1 MSRFLL
7 TVTLGL
13 ILAARAY
20 SADVVLICNGGA
32 PSAEAPQ
39 VELSARFY
47 GLTLSEVSVG
57 AAGGAGAAMRALR
70 DQHVFAV
77 IITAQALPL
86 LNKDAVFRAL
96 QRDHGRAVP
105 LLIEGVT
112 PSASS
117 ALLSSWSGGA
127 VIGAVGPVEGSTDGE
142 YRFSPIQDVTRQLGG
157 RGVPASGAF
166 FHRLVID
173 ERTPPEVIV
182 SFGSG
187 GTFQPILARAHVGDR
202 EIFLQSLV
210 VRAGAPPKTSSE
222 DLLTGFLR
230 LAPSLLFLRYAGGE
244 RVWHAPMQVANFT
257 IDDAWLRE
265 PYGNLDYE
273 RLLGDMVKHNFHT
286 TIAFIPWNFDR
297 NSASVAKLFLA
308 HPDRFSIAVHGNNHD
323 GKDFCADGPCP
334 PARQAEAIRQAIA
347 RMESFTKLTGVPYAP
362 VMVWPYEK
370 APLLSTLTM
379 LKKYNF
385 LANVN
390 TVPVPTGQASPA
402 EPLFRLRPESVQFGD
417 FPTIKR
423 YSPQTPWVQSKIAVN
438 SFLGN
443 PLLFYVDPDVFEG
456 GDAPLDEIADYVNHV
471 DAGVVWEGLGQ
482 IARHLYLIRLA
493 GDGAYDVQAFASEI
507 TLINPSSDDAAFSV
521 EKPETFEVPIR
532 SVTVNGRPV
541 SYHRTG
547 DGLDLSIRLGGKE
560 TADVRVVYDNDLDV
574 GRIDT
579 SRRSVHAY
587 LHRSF
592 ADFRDIILAR
602 SRLGQ
607 ALIAGYYK
615 SGPPQVALAVSA
627 LLLAGAVFWLVTRR
641 RARLSSKRGS
651 GASWKSRA
659 TPDVEPP
666 VSAVEATAALDP
678 DCGNSDR

>member
-1 MSRFLL
+1 
-7 TVTLGL
+7 
-13 ILAARAY
+13 
-20 SADVVLICNGGA
+20 
-32 PSAEAPQ
+32 
-39 VELSARFY
+39 
-47 GLTLSEVSVG
+47 
-57 AAGGAGAAMRALR
+57 MRALR
-70 DQHVFAV
+70 DQHVLAV

-96 QRDHGRAVP
+96 QREHGRAIP

-112 PSASS
+112 SS
-117 ALLSSWSGGA
+117 TPPALLSSWSGGA
-127 VIGAVGPVEGSTDGE
+127 VIGAIGPIEGNSDGE
-142 YRFSPIQDVTRQLGG
+142 YRFSPIRDVTRQLGG
-157 RGVPASGAF
+157 RGVPASGAS

-173 ERTPPEVIV
+173 ERRPPEVIV
-182 SFGSG
+182 SLGSG
-187 GTFQPILARAHVGDR
+187 GTFQPVLARAHVGDR

-222 DLLTGFLR
+222 DLLTGFLK

-244 RVWHAPMQVANFT
+244 RVWHAPMQLANFT

-273 RLLGDMVKHNFHT
+273 QLLDDMLKHNFHT

-297 NSASVAKLFLA
+297 NSASVVKLFLA

-323 GKDFCADGPCP
+323 GRDFCADAQCP
-334 PARQAEAIRQAIA
+334 PAKQAEAIRQGIA

-423 YSPQTPWVQSKIAVN
+423 YSLQTPWVQSKIAVS

-443 PLLFYVDPDVFEG
+443 PLLFYVDPDVFER
-456 GDAPLDEIADYVNHV
+456 GDAPLDAIADYVNRV

-507 TLINPSSDDAAFSV
+507 TLINPSSDAATFSI

-532 SVTVNGRPV
+532 SVTVNGAPAP
-541 SYHRTG
+541 YHRSAV
-547 DGLDLSIRLGGKE
+547 GLDLSIRLRGKE
-560 TADVRVVYDNDLDV
+560 TADIRVVYDNDLDLARV
-574 GRIDT
+574 ET
-579 SRRSVHAY
+579 SRASLRVY
-587 LHRSF
+587 LHRSL
-592 ADFRDIILAR
+592 ADLRDIILAR
-602 SRLGQ
+602 SKLGQ
-607 ALIAGYYK
+607 VLIAAYYE
-615 SGPPQVALAVSA
+615 SGPLQVALAAFA
-627 LLLAGAVFWLVTRR
+627 LLVAVALFWLVTRR
-641 RARLSSKRGS
+641 RARLSSKRSS

-666 VSAVEATAALDP
+666 VSAVEATAAP
-678 DCGNSDR
+678 GSDCGESDR